1 LQLEAPE
8 VLARA
13 AKPGLDFVRYADSA
27 GGAGVL
33 VSVLKVAVGEY
44 YRATD
49 TLDGLGDE
57 GGDLSGGGVV
67 NHAY

>member
-33 VSVLKVAVGEY
+33 VSVLKVAGLERGAA
-44 YRATD
+44 RAV
-49 TLDGLGDE
+49 LGRLRRGLG
-57 GGDLSGGGVV
+57 
-67 NHAY
+67 